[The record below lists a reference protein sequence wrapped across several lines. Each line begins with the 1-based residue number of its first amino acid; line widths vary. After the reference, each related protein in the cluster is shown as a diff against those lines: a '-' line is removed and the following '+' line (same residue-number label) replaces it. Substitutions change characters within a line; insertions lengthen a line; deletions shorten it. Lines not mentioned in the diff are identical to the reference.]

1 MLGWLRKMNPARE
14 SEPASRADERLM
26 RRALELAQDAAGRG
40 ETPVGA
46 VVVETA
52 TGRILGEG
60 RNDREGPADPAGH
73 AELIAVRAAARA
85 LGDWRLSACTL
96 YVTLEP
102 CPMCAGLIVQARV
115 GRLVY
120 GARDPKA
127 GAVDSLYK
135 LCTDARLNHRV
146 SVTGGV
152 LAEESSALLRSF
164 FRELRRGKRAPRA
177 SHRGQPRGGAGD
189 EAL

>member
-1 MLGWLRKMNPARE
+1 VLGWLRKKIPTRGAA
-14 SEPASRADERLM
+14 PASEADERFM
-26 RRALELAQDAAGRG
+26 RRALELARDAAARG

-52 TGRILGEG
+52 TGRVLGEG

-73 AELIAVRAAARA
+73 AELIAVRTASRA

-102 CPMCAGLIVQARV
+102 CPMCAGLVVQARV

-127 GAVDSLYK
+127 GAVDSLYE

-152 LAEESSALLRSF
+152 LAGESSALLRSF
-164 FRELRRGKRAPRA
+164 FKELRRGKRAARA
-177 SHRGQPRGGAGD
+177 SHRREAGGGAGD

>member
-1 MLGWLRKMNPARE
+1 VFGWLKKKPARADA
-14 SEPASRADERLM
+14 PASEADERFM
-26 RRALELAQDAAGRG
+26 RRAMELAREAAARG

-52 TGRILGEG
+52 TGRVVGEG
-60 RNDREGPADPAGH
+60 RNAREEASDPAGH
-73 AELIAVRAAARA
+73 AELIAVRASARA
-85 LGDWRLSACTL
+85 LGDWRLSGCTL

-127 GAVDSLYK
+127 GAVDSLY
-135 LCTDARLNHRV
+135 
-146 SVTGGV
+146 
-152 LAEESSALLRSF
+152 EI
-164 FRELRRGKRAPRA
+164 
-177 SHRGQPRGGAGD
+177 
-189 EAL
+189 